1 MYYDDQVRIEG
12 IAEPW
17 PSPGV
22 ARKLHRKHS
31 VTPEEVEQAV
41 FSADQRL
48 VRKGRDGTFEIDS
61 RTDAGRHLLVI
72 VAPRASHLVY
82 VVTSRQMIDS
92 EGRLY
97 EKGMSR

>member
-31 VTPEEVEQAV
+31 VTPEEVEQAL

-72 VAPRASHLVY
+72 VAPLASHLVY

>member
-17 PSPGV
+17 PSPGI

-31 VTPEEVEQAV
+31 VTPEEVEEAL
-41 FSADQRL
+41 FNGDQRL
-48 VRKGRDGTFEIDS
+48 VRKGRDGTFEIYS

-72 VAPRASHLVY
+72 VAPRASRMVY

-92 EGRLY
+92 ERRLY